1 MGSKVTLPEI
11 KDDLYFDGYPRSGN
25 TYFIGLIKRMYPDI
39 KYSSHL
45 HTISG
50 IKIAFKRN
58 ISVVIIIRN
67 PEDAIVSNMFR
78 VINSKGK
85 KANQELADDLTRRY
99 IDYYSFVLTNRKRLR
114 VLNFN
119 ELIEKEQ
126 ILMNILSETIGVKKY
141 TDESFEL
148 LLKENDEIMKNMEKN
163 KDDNVSSMPNKRR
176 KAFKRENLE
185 LVQFSKHYSEANL
198 IYNKLTRRLY
208 ETPGNS
214 HPVP

>member
-176 KAFKRENLE
+176 KAFYK
-185 LVQFSKHYSEANL
+185 
-198 IYNKLTRRLY
+198 
-208 ETPGNS
+208 
-214 HPVP
+214 